1 MNRFER
7 RTGSADS
14 NEAEIVEA
22 LQNRGATV
30 LVLDR
35 PVDLVVGYAGRWVLV
50 EVKSSPS
57 ASIRAG
63 QSKFLERC
71 LLNTLPCYLI
81 SDIKE
86 IDEFFP
92 IDRESASSGVV

>member
-22 LQNRGATV
+22 LQDRGAIV

-57 ASIRAG
+57 ASIREG
-63 QSKFLERC
+63 QSKFLARC
-71 LLNTLPCYLI
+71 LVETLPCYLI
-81 SDIKE
+81 TDIKE
-86 IDEFFP
+86 IDVFFP
-92 IDRESASSGVV
+92 IDKDPTFLGVL